1 MKIEKQ
7 DEWWRDAQH
16 LSGEHGA
23 HERKHKSEGRV
34 DVEARLDFLSMGREI
49 EHRLTR
55 VIVTRAHTARVLQ
68 YLHTTHEFVMT
79 NRALMNTTRV

>member
-23 HERKHKSEGRV
+23 HERKQKSEGRV
-34 DVEARLDFLSMGREI
+34 DVEGWISCHM
-49 EHRLTR
+49 
-55 VIVTRAHTARVLQ
+55 
-68 YLHTTHEFVMT
+68 
-79 NRALMNTTRV
+79 